1 MLSKL
6 VLFYMWW
13 KLKQTWT
20 MQFTCLVFLL
30 LTASLNIPP
39 KNLLRR
45 KFDSQN
51 ASSPIMFLIGKLVR
65 DLIISQ
71 ILLKM
76 PDFEQAVVMRSSS
89 SWGTTALRRVRQ
101 NPQFQFYLVPWCE
114 THGFPLSQR
123 TGIEVQ
129 SDCGLIRVGMNLLSS
144 EIGFMDLYKWS

>member
-1 MLSKL
+1 
-6 VLFYMWW
+6 
-13 KLKQTWT
+13 

-89 SWGTTALRRVRQ
+89 S
-101 NPQFQFYLVPWCE
+101 
-114 THGFPLSQR
+114 
-123 TGIEVQ
+123 
-129 SDCGLIRVGMNLLSS
+129 
-144 EIGFMDLYKWS
+144 

>member
-1 MLSKL
+1 
-6 VLFYMWW
+6 
-13 KLKQTWT
+13 
-20 MQFTCLVFLL
+20 MQFTCLVFLF

-76 PDFEQAVVMRSSS
+76 PDFEQAV
-89 SWGTTALRRVRQ
+89 
-101 NPQFQFYLVPWCE
+101 
-114 THGFPLSQR
+114 
-123 TGIEVQ
+123 
-129 SDCGLIRVGMNLLSS
+129 
-144 EIGFMDLYKWS
+144 K